1 MVLISFLL
9 DSIVLIDNRY
19 DKPYAIVSSPGFR
32 SCYTAPLTRGFNA
45 CAFAAAAAAATTTT
59 TTTTTNTSIYL
70 CVRDR
75 SLESLKIFRQS

>member
-45 CAFAAAAAAATTTT
+45 CAFAAAAAATTT